1 MARNRVSVSQVI
13 DDFIITQ
20 SEDDFV
26 SGASDYAIRN
36 FALRGIREMGF
47 DVLKRVRSIKRTID
61 KTNNTVPLPDDFV
74 DIVKMGLV
82 STDGLVYVFGENK
95 HINMSQKYC
104 TDSTVI
110 SSEDA
115 HILERREESKS
126 PTGSISNIAGD
137 PIDEGF
143 DSYIFRNFLYGNY
156 EGGLYGIGGA
166 NHSGQYRIN
175 YDQNR
180 FELDTSLSADE
191 VVVEYIA
198 DEARSEN
205 PTVHVYAEEALRAY
219 MYYKLVERK
228 SSVPAP
234 EKARARA
241 EYFNELRRANSR
253 LSNFTKQEALDVIRR
268 NFRQSPKV

>member
-26 SGASDYAIRN
+26 SGASDYAKRN

-82 STDGLVYVFGENK
+82 GTDGLVYVFGENK

>member
-1 MARNRVSVSQVI
+1 MI

-26 SGASDYAIRN
+26 SGASDAAIRN

-47 DVLKRVRSIKRTID
+47 DILKRVRSVKRTVNKD
-61 KTNNTVPLPDDFV
+61 NNTVPLPDDFV

-82 STDGLVYVFGENK
+82 GTDGLVYVFGENK
-95 HINMSQKYC
+95 NINMSQKYC
-104 TDSTVI
+104 SDSTVI
-110 SSEDA
+110 SAEDA
-115 HILERREESKS
+115 TYLAQREESKS
-126 PTGSISNIAGD
+126 ATGGLSNISGD

-156 EGGLYGIGGA
+156 EGGLYGVGGA
-166 NHSGQYRIN
+166 HHSGHYRIN

-180 FELDTSLSADE
+180 FELDTSTGVDE
-191 VVVEYIA
+191 VVIEYVA
-198 DEARSEN
+198 DEARSDN

-219 MYYKLVERK
+219 IYYKLIERK
-228 SSVPAP
+228 SSVPGP

-253 LSNFTKQEALDVIRR
+253 LSNFSKQEALDVIRR

>member
-20 SEDDFV
+20 GEDDFV
-26 SGASDYAIRN
+26 SGASDYALRS

-47 DVLKRVRSIKRTID
+47 DMLKRIRSVKRSIN

-74 DIVKMGLV
+74 DLTKIGLV
-82 STDGLVYVFGENK
+82 GTDGLVYIFAENK
-95 HINMSQKYC
+95 NLNQSQKYVSESNVEGPE
-104 TDSTVI
+104 DSYYLAQRK
-110 SSEDA
+110 EDKTA
-115 HILERREESKS
+115 
-126 PTGSISNIAGD
+126 TGGTNAIAAD
-137 PIDEGF
+137 PVQDGF
-143 DSYIFRNFLYGNY
+143 DSYIFRNFLYGNG
-156 EGGLYGIGGA
+156 EGGLYGLGGGHHA
-166 NHSGQYRIN
+166 GEYRIN

-180 FELDTSLSADE
+180 IELDSTSTSDE
-191 VVVEYIA
+191 VVIEYIA

-205 PTVHVYAEEALRAY
+205 PTIHVYAEEALRQY
-219 MYYKLVERK
+219 IYYKLVERK
-228 SSVPAP
+228 ASVPAQ

-253 LSNFTKQEALDVIRR
+253 LSNFSKQEALNVIRR

>member
-47 DVLKRVRSIKRTID
+47 DVLKRVRSIKRTIN

-82 STDGLVYVFGENK
+82 GTDGLVYVFGENK

-104 TDSTVI
+104 SDSTVI
-110 SSEDA
+110 SAEDA
-115 HILERREESKS
+115 TTLAQREESKS

-191 VVVEYIA
+191 VVVEYVA

-219 MYYKLVERK
+219 IYYKLVERK

>member
-20 SEDDFV
+20 AEDDFV
-26 SGASDYAIRN
+26 SGASDAAIRN

-47 DVLKRVRSIKRTID
+47 DILKRIRSVKRSVDTS
-61 KTNNTVPLPDDFV
+61 NNTVPLPDDFV
-74 DIVKMGLV
+74 DLSKIGLV
-82 STDGLVYVFGENK
+82 GADGLVYVFSENK
-95 HINMSQKYC
+95 NINMSQKYSN
-104 TDSTVI
+104 DSTVI
-110 SSEDA
+110 SAADADVLATREDDKTA
-115 HILERREESKS
+115 
-126 PTGSISNIAGD
+126 TNGISNVSGD

-156 EGGLYGIGGA
+156 EGGLYGMGGA
-166 NHSGQYRIN
+166 HHAGSYRIN

-180 FELDTSLSADE
+180 LELDTSSSVSE
-191 VVVEYIA
+191 VVIEYVA
-198 DEARSEN
+198 DEARSED
-205 PTVHVYAEEALRAY
+205 PTIHVYAEEALRQY
-219 MYYKLVERK
+219 IYYKLVERK
-228 SSVPAP
+228 ASVPAP

-241 EYFNELRRANSR
+241 EYFNELRRANAR

>member
-82 STDGLVYVFGENK
+82 GTDGLVYVFGENK

-115 HILERREESKS
+115 DILERREESKS

-268 NFRQSPKV
+268 NFRQSPKL

>member
-1 MARNRVSVSQVI
+1 MI

-47 DVLKRVRSIKRTID
+47 DVLKRVRSIKRTIN

-82 STDGLVYVFGENK
+82 GTDGLVYVFGENK

-104 TDSTVI
+104 SDSTVI
-110 SSEDA
+110 SAEDA
-115 HILERREESKS
+115 TTLAQREESKS

-191 VVVEYIA
+191 VVVEYVA

-219 MYYKLVERK
+219 IYYKLVERK

>member
-47 DVLKRVRSIKRTID
+47 DVLKRVRSIKRTIN

-82 STDGLVYVFGENK
+82 GTDGLVYVFGENK

-104 TDSTVI
+104 SDSTVI
-110 SSEDA
+110 SAEDA
-115 HILERREESKS
+115 TTLAQREESKS

-180 FELDTSLSADE
+180 FELDTALSAYE
-191 VVVEYIA
+191 VVVEYVA

-219 MYYKLVERK
+219 IYYKLVERK

>member
-47 DVLKRVRSIKRTID
+47 DVLKRVRSIKRTIN

-82 STDGLVYVFGENK
+82 GTDGLVYVFGENK

-104 TDSTVI
+104 SDSTVI
-110 SSEDA
+110 SAEDA
-115 HILERREESKS
+115 TTLAQREESKS

-180 FELDTSLSADE
+180 FELDTSWSAYE
-191 VVVEYIA
+191 VVVEYVA

-219 MYYKLVERK
+219 IYYKLVERK

>member
-1 MARNRVSVSQVI
+1 MARNRVPVSQVI

-20 SEDDFV
+20 GEDDFV
-26 SGASDYAIRN
+26 SGASDYAIRS

-47 DVLKRVRSIKRTID
+47 DMLKRVRSIKRTVD
-61 KTNNTVPLPDDFV
+61 RTTNTVPLPDDFV
-74 DIVKMGLV
+74 DLIKIGLV
-82 STDGLVYVFGENK
+82 GSDGLVYIFAENK
-95 HINMSQKYC
+95 NINMSQAYVSENNVVSADDASYLEQRKEDK
-104 TDSTVI
+104 TATNGI
-110 SSEDA
+110 SSV
-115 HILERREESKS
+115 S
-126 PTGSISNIAGD
+126 GD

-156 EGGLYGIGGA
+156 EGGLYGVGGGH
-166 NHSGQYRIN
+166 HSGEYRIN

-180 FELDTSLSADE
+180 IEIDTSTGADE
-191 VVVEYIA
+191 VVIEYIA

-205 PTVHVYAEEALRAY
+205 PTIHVYAEEALRQY
-219 MYYKLVERK
+219 IYYKLIERK

-253 LSNFTKQEALDVIRR
+253 LSNFTKQEALNVIRR

>member
-47 DVLKRVRSIKRTID
+47 DVLKRVRSIKRTIT

-82 STDGLVYVFGENK
+82 GTDGLVYVFGENK

-104 TDSTVI
+104 SDSTVI
-110 SSEDA
+110 SAEDA
-115 HILERREESKS
+115 TTLAQREESKS

-191 VVVEYIA
+191 VVVEYVA

-219 MYYKLVERK
+219 IYYKLVERK